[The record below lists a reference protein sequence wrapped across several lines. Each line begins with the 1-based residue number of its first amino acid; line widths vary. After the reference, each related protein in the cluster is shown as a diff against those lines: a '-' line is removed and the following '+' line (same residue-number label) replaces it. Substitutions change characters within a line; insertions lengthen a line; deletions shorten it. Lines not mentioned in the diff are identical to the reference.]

1 MKPPKRKR
9 RKRGKRH
16 AAARLKRR
24 VRQQFPNKKVTV
36 DETYDGVKMSEV
48 LKEFVAPFRNLAE
61 TEEAFLKLMA
71 TAVTAWNIALFP
83 AKERDAHMHEVL
95 EAFPQDIR
103 ADARMIIGELMEWK
117 EEHFS
122 QYKRMIIDYE
132 VTDTGKDYHL
142 IVVSTANEVEE
153 Q

>member
-9 RKRGKRH
+9 RKRPERN

-24 VRQQFPNKKVTV
+24 IQQQLPDKKIIV
-36 DETYDGVKMSEV
+36 DGAYDGVKMSDV
-48 LKEFVAPFRNLAE
+48 LKAFVAPFRHLAE
-61 TEEAFLKLMA
+61 TDEALRKLIAIA
-71 TAVTAWNIALFP
+71 TTAWNIALFP
-83 AKERDAHMHEVL
+83 AQEREARTEEIL
-95 EAFPQDIR
+95 EAFPQDAR
-103 ADARMIIGELMEWK
+103 ADARAIIGDLIERK

-132 VTDTGKDYHL
+132 VTDIGQNYHL
-142 IVVSTANEVEE
+142 TVISTADELEK

>member
-1 MKPPKRKR
+1 
-9 RKRGKRH
+9 
-16 AAARLKRR
+16 
-24 VRQQFPNKKVTV
+24 
-36 DETYDGVKMSEV
+36 
-48 LKEFVAPFRNLAE
+48 
-61 TEEAFLKLMA
+61 
-71 TAVTAWNIALFP
+71 
-83 AKERDAHMHEVL
+83 MHEVL